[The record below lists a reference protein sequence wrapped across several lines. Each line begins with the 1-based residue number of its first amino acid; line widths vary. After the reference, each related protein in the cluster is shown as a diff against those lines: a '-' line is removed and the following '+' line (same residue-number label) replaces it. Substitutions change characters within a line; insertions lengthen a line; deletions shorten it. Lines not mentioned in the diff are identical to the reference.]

1 MARTIPSQLL
11 THLES
16 RITTTALLLKIIPKR
31 DGVPTLGF
39 ANIDQD
45 LLYDMNNGDG
55 ALLYYAHQGL
65 DLSALQAFA
74 DASVDNAEGAGLY
87 PEDGVGL
94 TELAVRSGDYA
105 FAGYVAMLV
114 NYNDLTAGRHTI
126 IDTGSLGEMY
136 SEDDA
141 EFRLELRSL
150 ADKLR
155 ASIVSLTS
163 VTCRCVFGSQ
173 PSETNEYCGVDAEA
187 LFIDV
192 TVDSALS
199 EARFGFQANA
209 LTQADGH
216 FRQGL
221 ARFMTGANAGR
232 EVEVE
237 DSWSTGHVTFRFPAD
252 RPVAPGDQLKIRIG
266 CRKRFLEDCIGVHNN
281 RRNFRG
287 EPYMPIADVDAM
299 LVPGVA
305 TGGSGSFI
313 GRVVDAM
320 EGE

>member
-16 RITTTALLLKIIPKR
+16 RVTTTALLLKIIPKR
-31 DGVPTLGF
+31 DGVATLGF

-45 LLYDMNNGDG
+45 LLYDMGNGDG

-65 DLSALQAFA
+65 DLSALQSFA

-87 PEDGVGL
+87 PEDGGTGL

-187 LFIDV
+187 LFITV
-192 TVDSALS
+192 TVDSPLT
-199 EARFGFQANA
+199 EARFGFQSNA
-209 LTQADGH
+209 LTQANGY

-221 ARFMTGANAGR
+221 VRFETGANAGR

-237 DSWSTGHVTFRFPAD
+237 DSWSDGNVTFRFPAD
-252 RPVAPGDQLKIRIG
+252 RPVEVGDQLKIRIG
-266 CRKRFLEDCIGVHNN
+266 CRKRFLEDC

-299 LVPGVA
+299 LVPGV
-305 TGGSGSFI
+305 GSGSGGFSNI
-313 GRVVDAM
+313 VQAVVST
-320 EGE
+320 EGA